1 MPHLSLTLQDGD
13 WVKEAAMS
21 ASLRDT
27 TEPSTWFRWLSLG
40 VFAVAPLAGQIATG
54 LRCQHDGRCVSC
66 TRVPQQRWSLSAVNL
81 HPPCRVSFSAEV
93 AAAFTDAF
101 FWRCGFACLPG
112 LAVSSSTLTFLEQAT
127 AFKFSSQAGSAAGTG
142 PATGASAGQNQVP
155 RRDQSI

>member
-1 MPHLSLTLQDGD
+1 MTCDADEIDIYSQSQKESIFTSNPLCHVGPKGLPVPHLSLTLQDGD

-54 LRCQHDGRCVSC
+54 SRCQHDGRCVSC

-101 FWRCGFACLPG
+101 FWRCGFA
-112 LAVSSSTLTFLEQAT
+112 
-127 AFKFSSQAGSAAGTG
+127 
-142 PATGASAGQNQVP
+142 
-155 RRDQSI
+155 